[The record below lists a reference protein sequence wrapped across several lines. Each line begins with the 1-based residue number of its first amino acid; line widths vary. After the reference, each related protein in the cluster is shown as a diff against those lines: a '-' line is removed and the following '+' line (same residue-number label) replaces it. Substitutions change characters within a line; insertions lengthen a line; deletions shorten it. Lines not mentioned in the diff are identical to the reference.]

1 MSKENSLFKT
11 DRVRDLISEL
21 YNASKDGKVPSIK
34 AMDYTLYSELGAFMD
49 TIADYDTVD
58 KRNTLKN
65 YLVGIICSDN
75 KYNSDDMKMQKVD
88 AFIASVNRDPDTD
101 QKKSILTAMAEIK
114 GKLPKM
120 LENTSPDKCKAEIV
134 TTLGDYFKTNALTEA
149 EVAKHESLKAKILA
163 APYDDRKLFLNFADF
178 VKCDVSDDNCNE
190 ISTIETSGTRFNLRK
205 KNGDEIVLLDL
216 FSGSKD
222 VSIVMSKENL
232 SMVEKITNLIYDYI
246 KVICVSI
253 ALMMG
258 LYLYNHE
265 HVLNPNI

>member
-11 DRVRDLISEL
+11 DKVRDLISEL

-75 KYNSDDMKMQKVD
+75 KYNSDDMKKQKID

-101 QKKSILTAMAEIK
+101 QKTSILTAMAEIK

-149 EVAKHESLKAKILA
+149 EVEETLA
-163 APYDDRKLFLNFADF
+163 
-178 VKCDVSDDNCNE
+178 
-190 ISTIETSGTRFNLRK
+190 
-205 KNGDEIVLLDL
+205 
-216 FSGSKD
+216 
-222 VSIVMSKENL
+222 
-232 SMVEKITNLIYDYI
+232 LIQ
-246 KVICVSI
+246 
-253 ALMMG
+253 AL
-258 LYLYNHE
+258 
-265 HVLNPNI
+265 